1 MDNSIGYT
9 ITIIV
14 VGICMATFCICH
26 YNRVVED
33 DDDDDDDEYTSLDTV
48 LIK

>member
-1 MDNSIGYT
+1 MNNSIGYT

-33 DDDDDDDEYTSLDTV
+33 DDDDTEYTSLDNI
-48 LIK
+48 LIA

>member
-1 MDNSIGYT
+1 MNNSIGYT

-26 YNRVVED
+26 YIRVVE
-33 DDDDDDDEYTSLDTV
+33 DDDDDDDEYTSLDTA
-48 LIK
+48 LIV